1 MPRRICS
8 NAISG
13 VRTDRTRTTETPKPA
28 KEHSADDR
36 TDRPGRLRGLV
47 PDGKP
52 ASVRGGDAPPGGGAV
67 ARYRRPALASTALRS
82 PGDSG
87 EARLEG
93 DPGRPCCP
101 LGGGNAPHQPDED
114 VERGTQRPGQAAA
127 APAHAGQCHAAVG
140 DD

>member
-8 NAISG
+8 NAISAAS
-13 VRTDRTRTTETPKPA
+13 TDRTRTTETPKPA

-67 ARYRRPALASTALRS
+67 ARYRRHALRS
-82 PGDSG
+82 PVDSG
-87 EARLEG
+87 EARLEAG
-93 DPGRPCCP
+93 PGRSRCDP
-101 LGGGNAPHQPDED
+101 QD
-114 VERGTQRPGQAAA
+114 RPGGERR
-127 APAHAGQCHAAVG
+127 PPGGRPGGVDSTVHPG
-140 DD
+140 